1 MKKNETSKQD
11 ATDETIRRD
20 GGAAT
25 PTGDANE
32 KNETNKQDETI
43 ERDEKRD
50 APRDEQEQQESNET
64 TG

>member
-20 GGAAT
+20 GGTAT

-43 ERDEKRD
+43 ERDGGTRR
-50 APRDEQEQQESNET
+50 PTRRTRT
-64 TG
+64 TGKQ